1 MKYETKR
8 LEMEKVAEAQARAEA
23 LDLLDICPLEG
34 EEDATGKSI
43 VHNNQM
49 IGPNIALD
57 KQYENWKEFI
67 PGKKYHYSDS
77 LFRYGEPNYTP
88 SDHNSQSGEVS
99 KMFFQVLKEQGA
111 PEVDIDLF
119 SGNPL
124 EYRYLNI

>member
-57 KQYENWKEFI
+57 KQYEN
-67 PGKKYHYSDS
+67 
-77 LFRYGEPNYTP
+77 
-88 SDHNSQSGEVS
+88 
-99 KMFFQVLKEQGA
+99 
-111 PEVDIDLF
+111 
-119 SGNPL
+119 
-124 EYRYLNI
+124 